1 IFTNHAAQTESII
14 FFFLTIRRSTMV
26 AYQTFFS
33 DVNTGRRF
41 NTGVTRLLRFW
52 KARNITKVGRLFSC
66 VCFVPL
72 SHITMITHRRL
83 CGTDIS
89 CSSNSSELRICPQ
102 FSSQVSC
109 LTNPL
114 CYILLTF
121 LTPLHL
127 RLLSAEFC
135 GAQ

>member
-1 IFTNHAAQTESII
+1 
-14 FFFLTIRRSTMV
+14 MV

-52 KARNITKVGRLFSC
+52 KARNITKVGFVLVVVRRLFSC

-102 FSSQVSC
+102 FSSQVSR

-114 CYILLTF
+114 CYMY
-121 LTPLHL
+121 
-127 RLLSAEFC
+127 S
-135 GAQ
+135 